1 MNQAVKVDVVPLLW
15 VRNMANSLEFY
26 RQLGFE
32 VVETWEPESAI
43 QWCSL
48 RFGDAQL
55 MLQQTEDST
64 ATNVQEADGSGIEL
78 YFVCSDL
85 KALYQRYSRAGLKST
100 KPRTAFYPMEQIFLR
115 DPDGRSLCFETPV
128 PVQQA

>member
-1 MNQAVKVDVVPLLW
+1 MNQAVRVNVVPLLW
-15 VRNMANSLEFY
+15 VGNMAKSLDFY

-32 VVETWEPESAI
+32 VIETWEPESAI

-48 RFGDAQL
+48 RFGDAEL

-64 ATNVQEADGSGIEL
+64 PANVPTANGGGIEL
-78 YFVCSDL
+78 YIICSDV
-85 KALYQRYSRAGLKST
+85 KALYQRYSRAGLNTT